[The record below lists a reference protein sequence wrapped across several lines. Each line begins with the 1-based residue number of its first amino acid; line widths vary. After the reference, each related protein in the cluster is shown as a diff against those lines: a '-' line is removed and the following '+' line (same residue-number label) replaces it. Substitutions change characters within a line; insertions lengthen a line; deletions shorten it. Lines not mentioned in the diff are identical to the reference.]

1 MTAMALLRSTRST
14 PVWASLKQ
22 TILNLKMDFY
32 PHLGNH
38 KAKLDKDAELK
49 RKEPGNNAAT
59 AGSGPVS

>member
-1 MTAMALLRSTRST
+1 
-14 PVWASLKQ
+14 
-22 TILNLKMDFY
+22 LNLKMDFY

-59 AGSGPVS
+59 AGSGPVSWNALTFIFEDLDKDGLDQWLSN